1 MNLEDLGSNKEFI
14 DEEITKIICDAIFH
28 VFGLKAK
35 FENSESKTVDLTI
48 ENDKD
53 QSTYNAIS
61 YKKEKSSTWCN
72 QLMDQCLRALIKL
85 DKPYKYVVTCV
96 MQQNTG
102 APICSMGGAFFEE
115 TDGAVCKTI
124 SINNLYFSLSIYGL
138 AI

>member
-1 MNLEDLGSNKEFI
+1 MEEASSNKEFI
-14 DEEITKIICDAIFH
+14 DEEVTKIICDAIYN
-28 VFGLKAK
+28 VFGLKTK
-35 FENSESKTVDLTI
+35 FENSESKTVEVTI

-53 QSTYNAIS
+53 QSTYNSIL
-61 YKKEKSSTWCN
+61 YNKDKSNSWCN
-72 QLMDQCLRALIKL
+72 QLMDQCLRGLIKL

-102 APICSMGGAFFEE
+102 APICSMGCTFFEE

-124 SINNLYFSLSIYGL
+124 SLNDLYFSLTIYGL